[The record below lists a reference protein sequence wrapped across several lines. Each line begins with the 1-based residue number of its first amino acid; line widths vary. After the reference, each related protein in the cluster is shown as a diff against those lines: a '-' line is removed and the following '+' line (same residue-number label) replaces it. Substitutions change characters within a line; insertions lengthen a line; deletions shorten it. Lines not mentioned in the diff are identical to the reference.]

1 MQSSSPI
8 CLSADALIPWKIYI
22 TCDAGD
28 EKESSAG
35 EMNQLLQFGAA
46 CNVFY
51 LFSLD
56 TDQLT
61 GPQVM
66 IGCGFHTASKIPFM
80 YFFSGNCGDSVPV
93 YTFMCL

>member
-1 MQSSSPI
+1 MKRQNNRVLNTAAHVLLLSHLFISCSSKHPQE
-8 CLSADALIPWKIYI
+8 IYI

-28 EKESSAG
+28 EKESPVG

-66 IGCGFHTASKIPFM
+66 IS
-80 YFFSGNCGDSVPV
+80 
-93 YTFMCL
+93 

>member
-1 MQSSSPI
+1 MSFFSPI
-8 CLSADALIPWKIYI
+8 CSSADAPNPQEIKQL
-22 TCDAGD
+22 CDAGD
-28 EKESSAG
+28 EKESPVG

-66 IGCGFHTASKIPFM
+66 IG
-80 YFFSGNCGDSVPV
+80 
-93 YTFMCL
+93 

>member
-1 MQSSSPI
+1 VYLPSPQSVHQ
-8 CLSADALIPWKIYI
+8 LMLQTTRGNKQLR
-22 TCDAGD
+22 DAGD
-28 EKESSAG
+28 EKESPVG

-66 IGCGFHTASKIPFM
+66 IS
-80 YFFSGNCGDSVPV
+80 
-93 YTFMCL
+93 

>member
-1 MQSSSPI
+1 M
-8 CLSADALIPWKIYI
+8 
-22 TCDAGD
+22 
-28 EKESSAG
+28 G

-61 GPQVM
+61 GPQV
-66 IGCGFHTASKIPFM
+66 KI
-80 YFFSGNCGDSVPV
+80 
-93 YTFMCL
+93 

>member
-1 MQSSSPI
+1 MPSFSHLFIRLVLQVV
-8 CLSADALIPWKIYI
+8 YI
-22 TCDAGD
+22 TFDAGD
-28 EKESSAG
+28 EKESPVG

-66 IGCGFHTASKIPFM
+66 IG
-80 YFFSGNCGDSVPV
+80 
-93 YTFMCL
+93 

>member
-1 MQSSSPI
+1 MSSFPPI
-8 CLSADALIPWKIYI
+8 CSSAEALNPWKINM

-28 EKESSAG
+28 EKESPVG

-66 IGCGFHTASKIPFM
+66 IG
-80 YFFSGNCGDSVPV
+80 
-93 YTFMCL
+93 

>member
-1 MQSSSPI
+1 MGTRHLYWILTGPSFAVQ
-8 CLSADALIPWKIYI
+8 I
-22 TCDAGD
+22 TPGNKQVCDAGD
-28 EKESSAG
+28 EKESPVG

-66 IGCGFHTASKIPFM
+66 IG
-80 YFFSGNCGDSVPV
+80 
-93 YTFMCL
+93 